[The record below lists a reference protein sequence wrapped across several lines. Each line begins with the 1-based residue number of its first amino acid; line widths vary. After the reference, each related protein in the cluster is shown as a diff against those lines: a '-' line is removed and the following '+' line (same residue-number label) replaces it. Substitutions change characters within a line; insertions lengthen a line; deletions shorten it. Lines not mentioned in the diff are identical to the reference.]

1 MASCQLMVVQ
11 NTDYFNS
18 VVDFPVVDDVP
29 QRRVLS
35 VPCPNLLAAF
45 PKSGIVGQKVK
56 RGRQIVNVS
65 FGLFVAPL

>member
-1 MASCQLMVVQ
+1 MVVK

-18 VVDFPVVDDVP
+18 VVDFPVVDDVA

-35 VPCPNLLAAF
+35 VPCPDILAALAK
-45 PKSGIVGQKVK
+45 PGIAGQKVK
-56 RGRQIVNVS
+56 RGRQIVNVF